1 LTTAARQKD
10 GFRHEALFYADA
22 DEFLA
27 VTVAFVEEGIAAEDS
42 ILVALPKPT
51 RKLLQGALGSEAE
64 RVKFVAME
72 QLGRNPGRIISAWH
86 DFLDANHRPG
96 DGVRGIGEPAW
107 AGRTDEELDE
117 CGRHEL
123 MLNLAFDDGPAW
135 PLMCPYDTS
144 ALDDAVLSAAEHN
157 HPVLSGKRGRSAPYV
172 RHPDPEA
179 LLAGSLMRPDGV
191 LVELAFG
198 RAELSELRR
207 LVSEHARLAG
217 LDSQRA
223 EDLVLVACEVATN
236 SVRFGG
242 GGGDLRIWRE
252 NGALICDVHDAG
264 QIDEPLVGRRR
275 PARDQVGGRGVWIAH
290 QLCDLV
296 QIRSGEDGTHVRLQ
310 MAID

>member
-1 LTTAARQKD
+1 
-10 GFRHEALFYADA
+10 LFYADA

-27 VTVAFVEEGIAAEDS
+27 GTMPFVEEGIAAEDS

-64 RVKFVAME
+64 QVQFVAME

-86 DFLDANHRPG
+86 DFLDASHRPETS
-96 DGVRGIGEPAW
+96 VRGIGEPAW
-107 AGRTDEELDE
+107 AGRSDEELDE

-123 MLNLAFDDGPAW
+123 LLNLAFDEGPAW

-144 ALDDAVLSAAEHN
+144 GLDDGVLSAAEHN
-157 HPVLSGKRGRSAPYV
+157 HPVLSGKRSRSAPYAD
-172 RHPDPEA
+172 HPNPEA
-179 LLAGSLMRPDGV
+179 LLAGSLTRRNSV
-191 LVELAFG
+191 LLELAFDKTK
-198 RAELSELRR
+198 LSELRR

-217 LDSQRA
+217 LGSQRT

-242 GGGDLRIWRE
+242 GGGGDLHIWCG
-252 NGALICDVHDAG
+252 NGALICDVHDTG
-264 QIDEPLVGRRR
+264 RINEPLVGRRR
-275 PARDQVGGRGVWIAH
+275 PAHDQVGGRGVWIAH

-296 QIRSGEDGTHVRLQ
+296 QIRSDEDGTHVRLQ